1 MPLATQVL
9 QRLFGLALLSFVLM
23 GTGLIPWQ
31 PPPVSIRAQPLR
43 DAIFSSGYIIPVV
56 LIVYLLSGLAFV
68 SDRFVAL
75 GCLVLFPVSLNI
87 LLFHA
92 FLNPRSVPLALAVF
106 VPNVLLMW
114 AQRIAYQPLLK

>member
-1 MPLATQVL
+1 MPLTTQVF

-31 PPPVSIRAQPLR
+31 PPPVAIRAEPLR
-43 DAIFSSGYIIPVV
+43 DAIFSSGYIIPAV

-68 SDRFVAL
+68 SNRFVAL

-87 LLFHA
+87 LLFHG

-114 AQRIAYQPLLK
+114 TRRAAYRPLLK